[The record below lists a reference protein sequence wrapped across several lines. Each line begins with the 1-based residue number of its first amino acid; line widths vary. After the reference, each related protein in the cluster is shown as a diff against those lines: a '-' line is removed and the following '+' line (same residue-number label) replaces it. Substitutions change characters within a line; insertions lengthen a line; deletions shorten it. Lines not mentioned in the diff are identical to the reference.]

1 MFHVERCFVTVLNAI
16 SLFLFVFPNFSFI
29 ILLLPFLQRWPR
41 TNATR
46 TLCRRFLQ
54 RCLRAVGACVGWC
67 GCCVGV
73 FCVTDRE
80 GETFL
85 DASTKTFGTKSR
97 AGWLRRQRPDCFY
110 FILLNSFAIFSI
122 LFCLS
127 LSNLSFCFNIRNSF
141 SYFIL
146 SHVSSLLIIFPL

>member
-1 MFHVERCFVTVLNAI
+1 MQYRYF
-16 SLFLFVFPNFSFI
+16 FSYFQI
-29 ILLLPFLQRWPR
+29 FLLLFYSCLFAALASHQCHPYPMPAVPTAMSSSCRGVRWLVR
-41 TNATR
+41 LLR
-46 TLCRRFLQ
+46 GCLLRYGSRR
-54 RCLRAVGACVGWC
+54 RNV
-67 GCCVGV
+67 
-73 FCVTDRE
+73 
-80 GETFL
+80 L
-85 DASTKTFGTKSR
+85 DGFDKTFGTKSR